1 MKSWEK
7 EKKKEKEIESFE
19 EQRKKVYKTLSPK
32 TKIKRSKIWRLVHL
46 INKGYWGGFANEL
59 PWKKRERKKEKKK
72 HTKPKSRE
80 TKKNK
85 VLTKTIYETLSQET
99 KKQEVSRNKKKI
111 CMAVQKK
118 NETKYGG

>member
-1 MKSWEK
+1 MAVSTSHKIKVIEVVLRMSCLEKKEK
-7 EKKKEKEIESFE
+7 EKKKT
-19 EQRKKVYKTLSPK
+19 KK
-32 TKIKRSKIWRLVHL
+32 
-46 INKGYWGGFANEL
+46 N
-59 PWKKRERKKEKKK
+59 K

-80 TKKNK
+80 TKKYK

-118 NETKYGG
+118 KKMKQNMAVRTSQ